1 MTDDLPLKLFT
12 INSLKVLIE
21 NFNFCAVSYFIPPTL
36 LNIALN
42 THSIS
47 VTDRIYIL
55 KSLFTFLILYE
66 ETLKMFPNPLK
77 EKSSKK
83 LQMSDFFQKV

>member
-21 NFNFCAVSYFIPPTL
+21 NFNYCAVSYFIPPTL

-42 THSIS
+42 TPSIS
-47 VTDRIYIL
+47 VTDRFI
-55 KSLFTFLILYE
+55 F
-66 ETLKMFPNPLK
+66 
-77 EKSSKK
+77 
-83 LQMSDFFQKV
+83 